1 MANKNAQAQD
11 GVCAHLSINEHRWH
25 SRKELILTWSGLLFT
40 LAACAV
46 VGWEQFPILDRQIAD
61 HEWGTASAHSIFL
74 LIVAFLIYGSF
85 VYQITRLG
93 YIQRRR
99 QHQPV
104 SREQLD
110 GIFDDQSRKPL
121 TILVPSYKEDQRVI
135 FQTMM
140 SAALQE
146 YPKRR
151 VILCIDDPPTSSN
164 AADAAQLANA
174 RELPLQIASMFEL
187 PARRFKKARKEYQVR
202 TLQGATDNVIETA
215 RLADLWQQV
224 ADWFEHQINRTEI
237 TDHTDRLYV
246 DKVLRIRATT
256 YSLHSRTLL
265 EGLEN
270 GAALDIDAIRT
281 EYNKLAALF
290 DCELDSF
297 ERKRYE
303 NLSHEPNKA
312 MNLNSYIGLVGRH
325 FRERRDGQKLFLEEV
340 DATVASLSVADCDY
354 FVTLDADSILLPEY
368 ALRLIHLM
376 EQPGNEKLAVAQTP
390 YSATPGAPSELER
403 VAGATTDMQ
412 YIIHQGFTRHNATY
426 WVGANALLRHTALK
440 EIAVTEE
447 ERGYSVQRFIQD
459 RTVIEDTES
468 SVDLAVRGWQLYNYP
483 ERLAYS
489 ATPPDFG
496 SLIIQRR
503 RWANGGLIILPKLLS
518 YLTKKPWTK
527 VSESFLRTHY
537 LISIAAVNIG
547 LLIIMSFPFSDSVDN
562 AWLPLI
568 LSLASL
574 PYFFLYGRDLV
585 FCGYKPS
592 DLARVYALNLLMIPV
607 NMGGVL
613 KSVQQAWTKQKIPF
627 GRTPKIQG
635 RTAAAPLYII
645 AAYVLLVQWTIGAI
659 VTFGAQHYIQSAL
672 VMINTAFM
680 LFAIRAFIGFRES
693 WEDVVVGLPK
703 RKIEKEA
710 SLVKLDT
717 NNGQITNGVIQ
728 TERKYGT

>member
-1 MANKNAQAQD
+1 MSIQHSQIGG
-11 GVCAHLSINEHRWH
+11 GVNTPISINEQRWD
-25 SRKELILTWSGLLFT
+25 SRKEVLLTLGGLLFT
-40 LAACAV
+40 LASSAV
-46 VGWEQFPILDRQIAD
+46 VIWEQYPILEHQIASQA
-61 HEWGTASAHSIFL
+61 WGTVAGHALFL
-74 LIVAFLIYGSF
+74 LIVALLIYGSL

-99 QHQPV
+99 QHQPA
-104 SREQLD
+104 SHEQLD
-110 GIFDDQSRKPL
+110 HIFEDQSRKPL
-121 TILVPSYKEDQRVI
+121 TILVPSYKEEHRII

-151 VILCIDDPPTSSN
+151 VMLCIDDPPHPSN
-164 AADAAQLANA
+164 PADAAQLANA
-174 RELPLQIASMFEL
+174 RELPLQIASLFEF

-202 TLQGATDNVIETA
+202 LLQGATDSVSETA
-215 RLADLWQQV
+215 MLADLWQQA
-224 ADWFEHQINRTEI
+224 ADWFEHQANRTEI
-237 TDHTDRLYV
+237 KDHCDRLYV
-246 DKVLRIRATT
+246 DKVLRTRAKT
-256 YSLHSRTLL
+256 HSHRARALL

-270 GAALDIDAIRT
+270 GVALDIVTIRI
-281 EYNKLAALF
+281 EYAKLVSLF
-290 DCELDSF
+290 ECELESF

-325 FRERRDGQKLFLEEV
+325 FRERREDNKLFLEEV
-340 DATVASLSVADCDY
+340 DAASAHWSVPDSDY
-354 FVTLDADSILLPEY
+354 FITLDADSIVLPDY

-390 YSATPGAPSELER
+390 YSAVPRAPSELER
-403 VAGATTDMQ
+403 IAGATTDMQ

-426 WVGANALLRHTALK
+426 WVGANALLRHAALK
-440 EIAVTEE
+440 EIAVTED
-447 ERGYSVQRFIQD
+447 ERGYPVQRFIQD

-503 RWANGGLIILPKLLS
+503 RWANGGLIILPKLLG

-527 VSESFLRTHY
+527 INEGFLRAHY
-537 LISIAAVNIG
+537 LFSIAAVNIG
-547 LLIIMSFPFSDSVDN
+547 LLIMLAFPFGESIETV
-562 AWLPLI
+562 WLPLTA
-568 LSLASL
+568 AS
-574 PYFFLYGRDLV
+574 YFFLYGRDLV
-585 FCGYKPS
+585 LCGYKPG
-592 DLARVYALNLLMIPV
+592 DLVRVYALNLLMIPV
-607 NMGGVL
+607 NLGGVF
-613 KSVQQAWTKQKIPF
+613 KSLQQAWTKQKIPF

-645 AAYVLLVQWTIGAI
+645 SAYVLLIQWLVGAS
-659 VTFGAQHYIQSAL
+659 FDLNDQYYAHAAFAA
-672 VMINTAFM
+672 INAAF
-680 LFAIRAFIGFRES
+680 LLYAIRAFIGFRES
-693 WEDVVVGLPK
+693 WEDVTAGLPK
-703 RKIEKEA
+703 RKIETTA
-710 SLVKLDT
+710 SVITLDT
-717 NNGQITNGVIQ
+717 NKDVTTSSTVE